1 MIIPKKEGGVEKD
14 VVLPIGEDV
23 ANFLE
28 VSNAYVDAVHCLSD
42 GNIYLI
48 PGNGGRV
55 LRINLQEFSSW
66 SDLAPPRIEAIGPRL
81 RLGDAK
87 FSCGVHGSVFN
98 ESVNG
103 MSMSY
108 VYCIPDEANYVYRI
122 GPITKGCPASK
133 VRVESIGVD
142 PVGGDPNN
150 ENRVI
155 EGKKYSSA
163 VLCETGD
170 IFCIPFKALRV
181 LCISA
186 ERTSSGIKTGV
197 DLVCEVGVDV
207 LDIEYCGAVVMD
219 RNSSIYAVNSSATEA
234 LWIMPA
240 MKVVERVPQDD
251 TTGITGRILPPVH
264 RGHGNSAF
272 FAVFD
277 HNPSLVKHFPS
288 RLSQLTI
295 HKVNQPWRS

>member
-1 MIIPKKEGGVEKD
+1 
-14 VVLPIGEDV
+14 
-23 ANFLE
+23 
-28 VSNAYVDAVHCLSD
+28 
-42 GNIYLI
+42 
-48 PGNGGRV
+48 
-55 LRINLQEFSSW
+55 
-66 SDLAPPRIEAIGPRL
+66 
-81 RLGDAK
+81 
-87 FSCGVHGSVFN
+87 
-98 ESVNG
+98 
-103 MSMSY
+103 MSY

-207 LDIEYCGAVVMD
+207 LDIEYCGAVVIHPWV
-219 RNSSIYAVNSSATEA
+219 RRCGA
-234 LWIMPA
+234 L
-240 MKVVERVPQDD
+240 KVVE
-251 TTGITGRILPPVH
+251 PPPMMH
-264 RGHGNSAF
+264 RGSPYSLKPSA
-272 FAVFD
+272 AG
-277 HNPSLVKHFPS
+277 H
-288 RLSQLTI
+288 
-295 HKVNQPWRS
+295 QPPAL